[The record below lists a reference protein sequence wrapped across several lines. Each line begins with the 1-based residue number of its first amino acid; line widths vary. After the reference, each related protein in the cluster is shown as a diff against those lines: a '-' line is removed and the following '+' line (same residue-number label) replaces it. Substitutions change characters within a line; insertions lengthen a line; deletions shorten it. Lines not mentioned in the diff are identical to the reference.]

1 MVIGIKVE
9 IVLVVRNIQNR
20 FIQIVEEKVNNV
32 ENVINTTNSFERFR
46 VKIFSYNNK
55 EPRIVFSR
63 VREKKLRLWII
74 QNNVANIEVN
84 YIYRK
89 IENNLIF
96 LKILEDFKHCKVN
109 GFSIGV
115 NEPKN
120 VWVLNQIKKVQIKVS
135 KHNSIFNEDF
145 QPR

>member
-1 MVIGIKVE
+1 MSIFRVTVRDLKIQNIILYRVFKIDNTTAVKVVVIGIKVE

-63 VREKKLRLWII
+63 VREKKLRL
-74 QNNVANIEVN
+74 
-84 YIYRK
+84 
-89 IENNLIF
+89 
-96 LKILEDFKHCKVN
+96 
-109 GFSIGV
+109 
-115 NEPKN
+115 
-120 VWVLNQIKKVQIKVS
+120 
-135 KHNSIFNEDF
+135 
-145 QPR
+145 